1 MKRFITLGSAA
12 ALIVCGAALA
22 QGGKDGKPP
31 AAPTPRAPET
41 QKTDLIV
48 TLTKEKNFQTLVAA
62 INAAGLNET
71 LKGKGPFTVFAPTDE
86 AFKKLPKGTLDNWLK
101 PENKQTLANILK
113 LHVIA
118 GAALTAEEI
127 AEMRETSATLAGQ
140 ALQVTTKDGKV
151 QIGNTKAMAS
161 FVKGNLTASNG
172 VVLPIDTVLMPTTK

>member
-12 ALIVCGAALA
+12 ALIVCGVALA

-31 AAPTPRAPET
+31 AAPTPRAQES
-41 QKTDLIV
+41 QKTNLIV
-48 TLTKEKNFQTLVAA
+48 ALTEAKNYQTFVSA

-101 PENKQTLANILK
+101 PANKETLANILR

-118 GAALTAEEI
+118 GAALTNEEI
-127 AEMRETSATLAGQ
+127 AKMRETSATLAGQ
-140 ALQVTTKDGKV
+140 ALQITTEYGKV

-172 VVLPIDTVLMPTTK
+172 VVLPIDTVLVPVTK